1 MIRFILADLRRF
13 SGGALAVIL
22 LIGLSVGLS
31 VAVTLQERA
40 VRLGSARAAEKFDL
54 LVGAAGS
61 ETQLA
66 LSAIFLQPAPL
77 PLMPGKVLARL
88 AEDPRVAMA
97 APVGFG
103 DSSFGFPVVGT
114 TTALIA
120 QLSPR
125 LAEGGAF
132 ASLGQAV
139 VGSEAPLPLG
149 AEVKP
154 MHGAPGSVGE
164 THTSLVYSVVGR
176 MSPTGT
182 AWDRAILV
190 PIRAVWALHGMRA
203 SDEPAA
209 EDHEHADHEH
219 ADHEHGD
226 AHATDAAAQPVAP
239 LAAMVAKDRDR
250 AHGHAHGRVDANA
263 PIDERFDSLTPSIPA
278 VLVKPRTI
286 ADAYRLRQE
295 YRTEGTV
302 AVFPAEV
309 LTRLYA
315 TLGDARGLLL
325 AIAFATQGIVLAA
338 ILLVAVMH
346 VGARRRQIGALR
358 ALGAPIRSII
368 AIVWGELCLLSLAG
382 VALGGVLG
390 VGIATLASARLTA
403 ATAIGMPVEWAGED
417 ARLALGFLIVAAL
430 LSLVPALLALRSSPA
445 ASLRS

>member
-22 LIGLSVGLS
+22 LICLSVGLS
-31 VAVTLQERA
+31 IAVTLQERA

-120 QLSPR
+120 RLSPR

-139 VGSEAPLPLG
+139 VGSEVPLPLG

-154 MHGAPGSVGE
+154 MHGTPGSVGE

-176 MSPTGT
+176 MSPSGT

-190 PIRAVWALHGMRA
+190 PIRAVWVLHGMQA

-209 EDHEHADHEH
+209 ENHEHADHER
-219 ADHEHGD
+219 GD
-226 AHATDAAAQPVAP
+226 EDAADAAAKPVVP
-239 LAAMVAKDRDR
+239 LAAMVAKHRDQAR
-250 AHGHAHGRVDANA
+250 GHAHGRVDANA

-278 VLVKPRTI
+278 VLVQPRTI

-346 VGARRRQIGALR
+346 VGTRRRQIGALR

-368 AIVWGELCLLSLAG
+368 AIVWGELFLLSLAG

-390 VGIATLASARLTA
+390 VGIATLVSARLTA
-403 ATAIGMPVEWAGED
+403 ATAVGMPVELAGED